1 MGEVGCVTQQRVEIT
16 HNGNDGSSLGVT
28 FLAVLDEK
36 ELVDH
41 LVNVAAI
48 LGKIEFTTCV
58 IVIFF
63 HKNKRIKALLR
74 VKTITQWVKSAI
86 CLVGKNERFGE
97 VFALPY
103 ASALIVLQDWKRRIK
118 GYL

>member
-28 FLAVLDEK
+28 LLAVLDEK

-48 LGKIEFTTCV
+48 LGKIEFATCV

-63 HKNKRIKALLR
+63 HKKQKDKGSPESQNDNSMGQKCHL
-74 VKTITQWVKSAI
+74 
-86 CLVGKNERFGE
+86 FGRQE
-97 VFALPY
+97 
-103 ASALIVLQDWKRRIK
+103 
-118 GYL
+118 

>member
-1 MGEVGCVTQQRVEIT
+1 MGEIGGITQQRIQVA
-16 HNGNDGSSLGVT
+16 HNGNDCSCLGVT
-28 FLAVLDEK
+28 LLAVLDEK

-63 HKNKRIKALLR
+63 HKKQKDKGSPESQNDNSMGQKCHL
-74 VKTITQWVKSAI
+74 
-86 CLVGKNERFGE
+86 FGRQE
-97 VFALPY
+97 
-103 ASALIVLQDWKRRIK
+103 
-118 GYL
+118 